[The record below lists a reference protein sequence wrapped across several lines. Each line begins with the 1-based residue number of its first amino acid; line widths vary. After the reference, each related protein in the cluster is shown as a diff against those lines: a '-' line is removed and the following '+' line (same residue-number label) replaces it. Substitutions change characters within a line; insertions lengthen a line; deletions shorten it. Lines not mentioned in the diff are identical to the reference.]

1 MARLAALVPN
11 RRVNLARYHGV
22 FAPNHHLR
30 EQVTPARRGRR
41 HAARAQECPVD
52 RHAAMTWARRLKRV
66 FKIEIETCEICGGQM
81 KVIAAIEDPSVI
93 KRILTHL
100 DHGPGA
106 EQHPE
111 TPTPRPAATHTAR
124 LNGGRLRAPLQAR
137 TPGEFGFDIGPLARR
152 YNGRRTPAAI
162 QTTRRQVR
170 ANCAQHPSEFPLV
183 SVPPLTGRVYSDA
196 AISLA
201 LTNYTFMYFLY
212 LRCRPHPPQGEE
224 STSTLQGKTPFI
236 TGASRGIGLAIA
248 LRAARDGANVVVAA
262 KTSEANPKLP
272 GTNHSA
278 AAQIEAAGGHAL
290 ALQADIRDEA
300 SVREAVARAVAHFGA
315 IDVLVNNASA
325 ISLTSTPAT
334 PMKRFDLMFG
344 VNVRG
349 HLPVHTGLS
358 AAAGEERAGG
368 AATRTC

>member
-1 MARLAALVPN
+1 MALRPRPPEVDSRRAERIAFHGIAAFESARKSAHALLRSAVREGFRTAYPRDCSCSRSSPIAVARIQCLFDFARKTPYRDGTTHVVFEPLDFMARLAALVPN
-11 RRVNLARYHGV
+11 RRVNLTRYHGV

-52 RHAAMTWARRLKRV
+52 RHAAMTLVQRLKRV

-124 LNGGRLRAPLQAR
+124 LNGGRLRAPPQAR
-137 TPGEFGFDIGPLARR
+137 TPGEFGLDIGPLARR

-201 LTNYTFMYFLY
+201 LTNYAFIYFLY

-248 LRAARDGANVVVAA
+248 LRAAR
-262 KTSEANPKLP
+262 
-272 GTNHSA
+272 
-278 AAQIEAAGGHAL
+278 
-290 ALQADIRDEA
+290 
-300 SVREAVARAVAHFGA
+300 VRMPR
-315 IDVLVNNASA
+315 
-325 ISLTSTPAT
+325 
-334 PMKRFDLMFG
+334 R
-344 VNVRG
+344 
-349 HLPVHTGLS
+349 
-358 AAAGEERAGG
+358 
-368 AATRTC
+368 